1 MKLSWDER
9 NRMATLAERSLD
21 FADAAAFFD
30 GRPVLH
36 QPTPR
41 DGEPRWNGAARIGDQ
56 FYTVVWIRRNEGLRM
71 ISMRRA
77 HEQEI
82 RKHLEF
88 YG

>member
-1 MKLSWDER
+1 
-9 NRMATLAERSLD
+9 MATLAERSLD

-30 GRPVLH
+30 GRAVLH
-36 QPTPR
+36 QSTPR
-41 DGEPRWNGAARIGDQ
+41 DGEPRWKSTACIDGQ
-56 FYTVVWIRRNEGLRM
+56 FFTVVWIQRDESLRI

-82 RKHLEF
+82 RKHREF

>member
-1 MKLSWDER
+1 VKLSWDER
-9 NRMATLAERSLD
+9 KRIATLAERSLD
-21 FADAAAFFD
+21 FADAVAFFD

-41 DGEPRWNGAARIGDQ
+41 EREARWESTAFIGDE
-56 FYTVVWIRRNEGLRM
+56 FYTVVWIQRDDSLRI
-71 ISMRRA
+71 ISMRQA

-82 RKHLEF
+82 RKHREF

>member
-9 NRMATLAERSLD
+9 KRMATLAERLLD

-36 QPTPR
+36 QSTPR
-41 DGEPRWNGAARIGDQ
+41 DGEPRRKGAAWIGDQ
-56 FYTVVWIRRNEGLRM
+56 FYTVVWIQRDESLRI
-71 ISMRRA
+71 ISMSRA

-82 RKHLEF
+82 RKHREF

>member
-9 NRMATLAERSLD
+9 KRMATLAERSLD
-21 FADAAAFFD
+21 FADAGAFFD

-41 DGEPRWNGAARIGDQ
+41 DGEPRWKSTAWIDDQ
-56 FYTVVWIRRNEGLRM
+56 FYTVVWIQREESLRI

-82 RKHLEF
+82 RKHREF